1 MSEAN
6 SRIAQLFL
14 RYAPSAAGLRRV
26 PVLGSCL
33 RWIGRKV
40 VPQEAMTWV
49 RVRRGIAE
57 GIWLRLN
64 PRTGREV
71 MEGGGEAEVQE
82 ALRRHLSAGMTFYD
96 VGANIG
102 FFSLA
107 AARLVG
113 PRGRV
118 LALEADPENAA
129 RLREHAE
136 RNGFSWMVVEEK
148 AAWSESGVVSFSRSD
163 PAVSPDRGLGSVV
176 GSGGG
181 IAAADAR
188 AISVDAISLDD
199 CALRVGPPD
208 FIKCD
213 VEGSEIEVFRGA
225 QEVLSRRRPII
236 VCEMHGEEQRRV
248 LTEEFGRLGYG
259 CTNCDDRH
267 VLALPQ

>member
-1 MSEAN
+1 LSEAN

-14 RYAPSAAGLRRV
+14 RYAQSVAGLRRV

-40 VPQEAMTWV
+40 VPQEAQAWV
-49 RVRRGIAE
+49 QVRRGIAQ

-71 MEGGGEAEVQE
+71 MEGGGEAEVQDV
-82 ALRRHLSAGMTFYD
+82 LRKKLSAGMTFYD

-113 PRGRV
+113 PNGRV
-118 LALEADPENAA
+118 VAFEADPENAA

-136 RNGFSWMVVEEK
+136 RNEFSWLVVEEK
-148 AAWSESGVVSFSRSD
+148 AAWSHSGTVSFLRSD
-163 PAVSPDRGLGSVV
+163 PAKSPDRGLGSVV
-176 GSGGG
+176 SGGG
-181 IAAADAR
+181 AAT
-188 AISVDAISLDD
+188 ISVDAVSLDD
-199 CALRVGPPD
+199 CARRFGSPD

-213 VEGSEIEVFRGA
+213 VEGAEIEVFRGA
-225 QEVLSRRRPII
+225 QELLDGKRPTI
-236 VCEMHGEEQRRV
+236 VCEMHSGENRRV
-248 LTEEFGRLGYG
+248 LVEEFSRLGYA
-259 CTNCDDRH
+259 CTDCDDRH
-267 VLALPQ
+267 VLAVPQ